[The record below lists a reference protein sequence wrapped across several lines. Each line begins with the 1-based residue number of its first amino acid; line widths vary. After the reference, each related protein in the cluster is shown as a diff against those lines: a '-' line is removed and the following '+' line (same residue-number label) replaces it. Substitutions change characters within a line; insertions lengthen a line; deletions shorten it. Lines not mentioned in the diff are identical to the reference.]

1 MRHPV
6 GSGIGALEEGGA
18 DCIDVEE
25 GGSDEI
31 YDEEELRITIVESVV
46 MDRRSLRWRHSE
58 GRRGGGGVR
67 VAAARHSTVGHWGH
81 SGMD

>member
-25 GGSDEI
+25 GGADEI
-31 YDEEELRITIVESVV
+31 YDEEELRITVVESVV
-46 MDRRSLRWRHSE
+46 MDRRSL
-58 GRRGGGGVR
+58 GGGIAR
-67 VAAARHSTVGHWGH
+67 VEEVEAE
-81 SGMD
+81 